1 MSDFLSPNSQL
12 LTVHEGRRRYPD
24 WLKKQLPASGIA
36 PAVRA
41 MLDELGLHTV
51 CQSSQCPN
59 EVECFAQ
66 RQVTFMVLGDR
77 CTRHCSF
84 CDVDFAKPRAV
95 DAQEPERVAEAVA
108 RLGLRHVVLT
118 MVARDDLADGGA
130 EHCAQ
135 VIQAVRR
142 RHPQATVEFLVSDFR
157 GRRDAIARVLEARPE
172 IFAHN
177 IETVERLT
185 PVMRHQATY
194 QRSLEVLR
202 IARALTQ
209 NSLIKSSFML
219 GAGETPAEVE
229 QTMRDLHA
237 AGCTH
242 LTIGQYVQPTAAQR
256 PVIEYVLPTTFAAH
270 ARTAY
275 AIGFRW
281 VMAGPFVRSSY
292 HAFEA
297 LHGPSTSFRMVPSEH
312 SASRDGSAPHE
323 VAAS

>member
-1 MSDFLSPNSQL
+1 MPEAEAISPPK
-12 LTVHEGRRRYPD
+12 RRYPD
-24 WLKKQLPASGIA
+24 WLKKQLPSDGIA
-36 PAVRA
+36 PSVRA
-41 MLDELGLHTV
+41 LLQELGLATV
-51 CQSSQCPN
+51 CHSSKCPN

-84 CDVDFAKPRAV
+84 CDVDFAKPQPV
-95 DAQEPERVAEAVA
+95 DPTEPARVAEAVA

-118 MVARDDLADGGA
+118 MVARDDLKDGGA
-130 EHCAQ
+130 EHCHQ
-135 VIQAVRR
+135 VIQAVRQ
-142 RHPQATVEFLVSDFR
+142 RHPGVTVEFLVSDFR
-157 GRRDAIARVLEARPE
+157 GRRESIARVLQARPE

-202 IARALTQ
+202 IARELSQGA
-209 NSLIKSSFML
+209 LIKSSFML
-219 GAGETPAEVE
+219 GAGETPAEIE

-242 LTIGQYVQPTAAQR
+242 LTIGQYVQPTVAQR
-256 PVIEYVLPTTFAAH
+256 PVIEYVPPAAFQRY
-270 ARTAY
+270 AALAY
-275 AIGFRW
+275 RLGFRW

-297 LHGPSTSFRMVPSEH
+297 LHDVE
-312 SASRDGSAPHE
+312 PHE
-323 VAAS
+323 AITA